1 MLGVAIHRNAEK
13 GCSRAHGV
21 DVQDNINFCR
31 SFISVLDGRRST
43 PGGIAS
49 RAPESESALLKNR
62 CRHPEPRSDKTTLLL
77 GIPDSQGDRERHP
90 VAVRLRSMFSAS
102 GLRYYRRLGRLRKA
116 RREDGSTTN
125 TMMRT
130 NPTTVS
136 VAATCRAGF
145 GAPTTPPDASS
156 RLSTE
161 TIMVSQMPHFLSLHK
176 PMAPTRPAA
185 PSTTAK

>member
-31 SFISVLDGRRST
+31 SFISVLDGRRIT

-90 VAVRLRSMFSAS
+90 VAVNVLGIRAS

-116 RREDGSTTN
+116 RREDGSTIN
-125 TMMRT
+125 TLMRT

-145 GAPTTPPDASS
+145 AAPTTPPAASS
-156 RLSTE
+156 RLRTE
-161 TIMVSQMPHFLSLHK
+161 TIMVSQMPHFLSPHK